1 MPALPQRSKRNK
13 YGAIKV
19 EIDGTKYDSRKEARR
34 GEELKMLERAG
45 VISDLRFQVR
55 FTLQGSFTRDG
66 KKILPIE
73 YVADAVYVENGI
85 TIVEDTKSTIT
96 QKKESYRLKKK
107 LFLFKY
113 PDLTFRENI

>member
-1 MPALPQRSKRNK
+1 MPLPSKSKRSK
-13 YGAIKV
+13 YGAVKV

-45 VISDLRFQVR
+45 LISDLRFQVR
-55 FTLQGSFTRDG
+55 FTLQDGFIRDG
-66 KKILPIE
+66 VRIRPIE

-107 LFLFKY
+107 LFLHNF
-113 PDLTFRENI
+113 PDLTFREYI